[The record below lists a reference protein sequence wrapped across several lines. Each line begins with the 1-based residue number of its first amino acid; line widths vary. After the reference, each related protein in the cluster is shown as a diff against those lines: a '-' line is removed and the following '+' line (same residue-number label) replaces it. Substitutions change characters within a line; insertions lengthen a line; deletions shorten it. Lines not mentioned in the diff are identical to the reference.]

1 MNNEKKL
8 YESCLKMIKDKH
20 LLNEYSIDKFNKFY
34 FQVFNNSTE
43 NDNINDLNKLVL
55 KKINED
61 IIFNSHK
68 DITIQSKVIE
78 LQNIRANMTSSDIN
92 NNTINNTINNNNNP
106 INNPINNTINNMN
119 DNENDNETDMKEIK
133 LQTSSAIKY
142 IKVDNLSNKNGKSF
156 IINTI
161 KNNFNINN
169 KYINNKIYPSHL
181 CIPSII
187 KNNTPYII
195 IGIMDEY
202 SNITYTFT
210 PSIIG
215 DTWDIWKP
223 VNNNYI
229 NININSSLWNL
240 SLYDFTN
247 NYLDLKKFYVNILE
261 ILEVNNQYKIK
272 VSNPNLFNIN
282 DNIKIIFINNV
293 ISDNNIINK
302 NNDDIFIHIN
312 NIKIDQFINSKIYN
326 LKFQLSIIFNIFP

>member
-20 LLNEYSIDKFNKFY
+20 QLNEYSIDKFNKFY
-34 FQVFNNSTE
+34 FQVFNNSNE

-92 NNTINNTINNNNNP
+92 NNPINNNP
-106 INNPINNTINNMN
+106 INNINNDN
-119 DNENDNETDMKEIK
+119 DNDNDNDNETNMKEIK
-133 LQTSSAIKY
+133 LQPSSAIKY

-187 KNNTPYII
+187 KNITPYII
-195 IGIMDEY
+195 IGIMDEH

-215 DTWDIWKP
+215 DIWDIWKP

-272 VSNPNLFNIN
+272 VSNSNLFNTN
-282 DNIKIIFINNV
+282 DNIKIIFNNNV
-293 ISDNNIINK
+293 INDNNIINK

>member
-20 LLNEYSIDKFNKFY
+20 KLNDYSIDKFNTFY
-34 FQVFNNSTE
+34 FQVFNNSNE
-43 NDNINDLNKLVL
+43 NDNINDLNKQVL

-68 DITIQSKVIE
+68 DTTIQSKMIE

-92 NNTINNTINNNNNP
+92 INNNNS
-106 INNPINNTINNMN
+106 IDI
-119 DNENDNETDMKEIK
+119 DNDNETDMKELKI
-133 LQTSSAIKY
+133 QPSTEIKY
-142 IKVDNLSNKNGKSF
+142 IKVDNLSNRTGKSF

-169 KYINNKIYPSHL
+169 KYTNNKIYPSHL

-195 IGIMDEY
+195 IGIMDEH
-202 SNITYTFT
+202 SNITYTFI

-215 DTWDIWKP
+215 NIWDIWKP

-261 ILEVNNQYKIK
+261 ILEVNNEYKIK
-272 VSNPNLFNIN
+272 VSNSNLFNIN
-282 DNIKIIFINNV
+282 DNIKIIFNNNV
-293 ISDNNIINK
+293 INDNIIINK
-302 NNDDIFIHIN
+302 NNDDLFIHIN

-326 LKFQLSIIFNIFP
+326 LKFQLSIIFDIFS

>member
-20 LLNEYSIDKFNKFY
+20 QLNEYSIDKFNKFY
-34 FQVFNNSTE
+34 FQVFNNSNET
-43 NDNINDLNKLVL
+43 DNINDLNKLVL

-68 DITIQSKVIE
+68 DNTIQNKIIE
-78 LQNIRANMTSSDIN
+78 LQNIRANMTNSDIN
-92 NNTINNTINNNNNP
+92 NGINNGINND
-106 INNPINNTINNMN
+106 IN
-119 DNENDNETDMKEIK
+119 DNEINMKEIK
-133 LQTSSAIKY
+133 LQPSTAIKY
-142 IKVDNLSNKNGKSF
+142 LKVDNLSSKNGKSF

-202 SNITYTFT
+202 SNITYTFI

-215 DTWDIWKP
+215 DIWDIWKP

-229 NININSSLWNL
+229 NININSALWNL

-272 VSNPNLFNIN
+272 VSNSNLFNIN
-282 DNIKIIFINNV
+282 DNIKIIFSNNV
-293 ISDNNIINK
+293 INDNNIINK
-302 NNDDIFIHIN
+302 NNDDLFIHIN